1 MCPGNFRHFYF
12 LVPLHIPGDYRPLVS
27 LISQREESQRRLAC
41 TSRLVWREGPSKLIL
56 LCRRLKCHIGA
67 RLQYRVF
74 IVSKVVTHV
83 NAVSNSL
90 EQVSACGGV
99 GMHQG
104 RFERAHLNP
113 RSGWISFKVE
123 KNIFIQ
129 VRQEGSLFLV
139 DVAGRHQKIKQ
150 LDTTTTRDNYLVK
163 RRFFNVL
170 YFVSN

>member
-90 EQVSACGGV
+90 EQVLACGGV

-113 RSGWISFKVE
+113 RSGWISG
-123 KNIFIQ
+123 KNHFHPGPARRIVIFGGCGGFFT
-129 VRQEGSLFLV
+129 VR
-139 DVAGRHQKIKQ
+139 
-150 LDTTTTRDNYLVK
+150 
-163 RRFFNVL
+163 
-170 YFVSN
+170 